1 MGKHT
6 IICQRLWITEGGAS
20 RRPIFATMNQK
31 LHTQSTI
38 DEIALS
44 LRQLRKTRG
53 FTLRGVEEASNGRIK
68 GVVLGSYERA
78 SRSMSIK
85 RAIEIADFYQV
96 PLAFLL
102 GIKENHTATLT
113 QTSFIID
120 LRSASEMARK
130 SDDSAVLLFIDYLK
144 EIVRKRN
151 DFNGEILSL
160 RTCDRENLQLIL
172 HKDHAQLNTWLK
184 ERSLLFET
192 KLNREATF

>member
-1 MGKHT
+1 
-6 IICQRLWITEGGAS
+6 
-20 RRPIFATMNQK
+20 MNQK
-31 LHTQSTI
+31 LHAQSTI

-53 FTLRGVEEASNGRIK
+53 FTLRGVEEASNGLIK
-68 GVVLGSYERA
+68 AVVLGSYERA

-102 GIKENHTATLT
+102 GIKESPSHSTLGT
-113 QTSFIID
+113 TLAKTSFIID
-120 LRSASEMARK
+120 LRRASEMARK
-130 SDDSAVLLFIDYLK
+130 SDDAAVLLFIDYLK

-160 RTCDRENLQLIL
+160 RICDRENLQLIL

-184 ERSLLFET
+184 ERSLFFET
-192 KLNREATF
+192 KLNR

>member
-1 MGKHT
+1 
-6 IICQRLWITEGGAS
+6 
-20 RRPIFATMNQK
+20 MNQK

-102 GIKENHTATLT
+102 GIKESQISTLA

-120 LRSASEMARK
+120 LRRASEMARK
-130 SDDSAVLLFIDYLK
+130 SDDAAVLLFIDYLR

-160 RTCDRENLQLIL
+160 RICDRENLQLIL
-172 HKDHAQLNTWLK
+172 HKDHAQLNIWLK
-184 ERSLLFET
+184 EKSLLFET

>member
-1 MGKHT
+1 
-6 IICQRLWITEGGAS
+6 
-20 RRPIFATMNQK
+20 MNQK

-53 FTLRGVEEASNGRIK
+53 FTLRGVEEASHGRIK

-102 GIKENHTATLT
+102 GIKENHTDTLD
-113 QTSFIID
+113 QTPLIID
-120 LRSASEMARK
+120 LRNAREMARK
-130 SDDSAVLLFIDYLK
+130 SDDGQETLLINYLK
-144 EIVRKRN
+144 EIVAKRN

-160 RTCDRENLQLIL
+160 RTCDSENLQLIL
-172 HKDHAQLNTWLK
+172 HKDHSQLNTWLK

-192 KLNREATF
+192 KLNR

>member
-1 MGKHT
+1 
-6 IICQRLWITEGGAS
+6 
-20 RRPIFATMNQK
+20 MNQK

-102 GIKENHTATLT
+102 GIKESQISTLA

-120 LRSASEMARK
+120 LRRASEMARK
-130 SDDSAVLLFIDYLK
+130 SDDAAVLLFIDYLK

-160 RTCDRENLQLIL
+160 RICDRENLQLIL

-184 ERSLLFET
+184 ERSLFFET
-192 KLNREATF
+192 KLNR

>member
-1 MGKHT
+1 MPET
-6 IICQRLWITEGGAS
+6 ERRLCRLWITEGGAS
-20 RRPIFATMNQK
+20 RSPIFATMNQK

-53 FTLRGVEEASNGRIK
+53 FTLRGVEEASNGLIK
-68 GVVLGSYERA
+68 AVVLGSYERA

-102 GIKENHTATLT
+102 GMKERQIATLP

-120 LRSASEMARK
+120 LRRVSEMARK
-130 SDDSAVLLFIDYLK
+130 SDDAAVLLFIDYLK

-160 RTCDRENLQLIL
+160 RICDRENLQLIL

-192 KLNREATF
+192 KLNR